1 VWHGEGEYVI
11 TLRYI
16 VRKIVYMS
24 ITLYIAI
31 TFNFLLPRLIPGN
44 PAVTI
49 LLSRY
54 KYLPPGKV
62 KLLENEF
69 HLTGTLWQQYVGYLT
84 GLVHG
89 NLGVSY
95 YFYPESVSQIIMT
108 HLPWTLFLLGT
119 ATIISVL
126 IGVSYGSF
134 IGWRSGSRTESL
146 LSSIAVSLTSVPYFW
161 LGLIFQLVFA
171 VMIIIDGT
179 HIFPVA
185 QAYSYNVTPGPN
197 LPFIESVAWHAA
209 LPLITLVITSYP
221 GFALIMRNTMTTALH
236 DDYILMANAKGLTQ
250 RRIMKRYAS
259 RNAIL
264 PVATS
269 IALSFAYIVGGAFLV
284 EVIFSYPGIGYT
296 LYNAVTVGDYPLM
309 QGVFLIITTTV
320 ILANFLVDIMYAFLD
335 PRVSL
340 K

>member
-1 VWHGEGEYVI
+1 MI

-16 VRKIVYMS
+16 TRKIIYMA

-62 KLLENEF
+62 KLLESEF
-69 HLTGTLWQQYVGYLT
+69 HLTGTLWQQYVGYLS
-84 GLVHG
+84 GLAHG

-108 HLPWTLFLLGT
+108 HLPWTLFLLGS
-119 ATIISVL
+119 ATIISVV
-126 IGVSYGSF
+126 IGVAYGSF
-134 IGWRSGSRTESL
+134 IGWRSGSTTESF
-146 LSSIAVSLTSVPYFW
+146 LSSVAVTLTSVPYFW

-171 VMIIIDGT
+171 VLIVVNGF
-179 HIFPVA
+179 HLFPVA
-185 QAYSYNVTPGPN
+185 QAYSYKVTPGAN
-197 LPFIESVAWHAA
+197 LPFLESVAWHAA
-209 LPLITLVITSYP
+209 LPLITLVITSFP
-221 GFALIMRNTMTTALH
+221 GFALIMRNTMATTLNEDH
-236 DDYILMANAKGLTQ
+236 ILMAHAKGLTQ

-309 QGVFLIITTTV
+309 QGIFLIITTTV
-320 ILANFLVDIMYAFLD
+320 ILANFFVDIMYAFLD

-340 K
+340 R

>member
-1 VWHGEGEYVI
+1 
-11 TLRYI
+11 
-16 VRKIVYMS
+16 MA

-44 PAVTI
+44 PAITI

-62 KLLENEF
+62 KLLEREF
-69 HLTGTLWQQYVGYLT
+69 NLTGTLWQQYTGYLN
-84 GLVHG
+84 GLAHG

-108 HLPWTLFLLGT
+108 HMPWTLFLLGT
-119 ATIISVL
+119 ATIISVI
-126 IGVSYGSF
+126 IGVAYGQY
-134 IGWRSGSRTESL
+134 IGWRTGSSTESL
-146 LSSIAVSLTSVPYFW
+146 LSSIAITLAAVPYFW

-171 VMIIIDGT
+171 VLILIDGM

-185 QAYSYNVTPGPN
+185 QAYSYYVTPGLN
-197 LPFIESVAWHAA
+197 FPFIESVAWHAA
-209 LPLITLVITSYP
+209 LPLITLIITSFS
-221 GFALIMRNTMTTALH
+221 GFALIMRNTMATALNE
-236 DDYILMANAKGLTQ
+236 DYILMAHAKGLTQ

-296 LYNAVTVGDYPLM
+296 LYNAVTVGDYPLI
-309 QGVFLIITTTV
+309 QGIFLIITTTV
-320 ILANFLVDIMYAFLD
+320 ILANFFVDIMYAYLD

-340 K
+340 R

>member
-1 VWHGEGEYVI
+1 
-11 TLRYI
+11 
-16 VRKIVYMS
+16 MS

-31 TFNFLLPRLIPGN
+31 TFNFLLPRMIPGN

-62 KLLENEF
+62 KLLESEF
-69 HLTGTLWQQYVGYLT
+69 HLTGTLWQQYVGYLV

-95 YFYPESVSQIIMT
+95 YFFPESVSQIIMT

-126 IGVSYGSF
+126 IGVAYGSY
-134 IGWRSGSRTESL
+134 IGWRSGSRTESV
-146 LSSIAVSLTSVPYFW
+146 LSSFAISLTSVPYFW
-161 LGLIFQLVFA
+161 LGLIFQLLFA
-171 VMIIIDGT
+171 VIIIVDGF
-179 HIFPVA
+179 HLFPVA

-209 LPLITLVITSYP
+209 LPLITLVITSFP
-221 GFALIMRNTMTTALH
+221 GFALIMRNTMNTALGE
-236 DDYILMANAKGLTQ
+236 DYILMANAKGLTQ

-309 QGVFLIITTTV
+309 QGIFLMVIIAV
-320 ILANFLVDIMYAFLD
+320 LVGNLVVDLLYGFLD
-335 PRVSL
+335 PRIRQEGD
-340 K
+340 